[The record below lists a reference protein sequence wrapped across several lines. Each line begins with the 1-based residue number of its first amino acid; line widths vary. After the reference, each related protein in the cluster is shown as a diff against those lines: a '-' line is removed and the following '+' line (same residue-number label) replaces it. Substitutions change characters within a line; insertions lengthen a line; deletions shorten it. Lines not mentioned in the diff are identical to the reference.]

1 METTATAA
9 TGRTPRKRKQEE
21 APPAAPPA
29 TPDPGEVDLDSLL
42 VTEEEPDHWR
52 EGRDAFAA
60 GAGSDENPYPEDSAA
75 GGKWV
80 SGWEAARPRETG
92 HGPAKPPTIEE
103 VLAEGRAAHAAGAS
117 RLSSPYTDAG
127 LRDAWEEGWDEGSR
141 TLPPEAGAGPEPGLR
156 TAARAG
162 AADMASAATAAAEGI
177 RVWLNDPDAVADTL
191 EEVTP
196 AELRTMTDEQVELL
210 LLGLRGALQ
219 ISRQRERR
227 AEAALRD
234 AGPGFPPEGRVR
246 DLFPGCR
253 VKSLEVEMVRVD
265 LTTSE
270 RLERADELARANDAL
285 NAYLEESREVKAEL
299 AARERQLEAEVGRLT
314 RIVRDAKEDR
324 RVPTVVLVAF
334 DDGLLHVVR
343 QDTGE
348 VLRSRAL
355 TGEERQGS
363 LWKDGEG

>member
-9 TGRTPRKRKQEE
+9 SGRTTRKRKQEE
-21 APPAAPPA
+21 APPAPPA
-29 TPDPGEVDLDSLL
+29 PTASDPGEVDLDSLL
-42 VTEEEPDHWR
+42 VTEEQPDEEPDHWR

-60 GAGSDENPYPEDSAA
+60 G
-75 GGKWV
+75 GKWI
-80 SGWEAARPRETG
+80 SGWEAARPRETDD
-92 HGPAKPPTIEE
+92 GPARPPTIES

-117 RLSSPYTDAG
+117 RLASPYTAAG

-156 TAARAG
+156 TAARAV
-162 AADMASAATAAAEGI
+162 AADMAGAATAVAEGI
-177 RVWLNDPDAVADTL
+177 RVWLNDPEAVADSL
-191 EEVTP
+191 DEVTP

-210 LLGLRGALQ
+210 LLGVRGALR

-227 AEAALRD
+227 AEEALRD
-234 AGPGFPPEGRVR
+234 AGPGFPPPEGRVR
-246 DLFPGCR
+246 DLFPACR

-265 LTTSE
+265 LTTAE

-334 DDGLLHVVR
+334 DSGLLHVVR